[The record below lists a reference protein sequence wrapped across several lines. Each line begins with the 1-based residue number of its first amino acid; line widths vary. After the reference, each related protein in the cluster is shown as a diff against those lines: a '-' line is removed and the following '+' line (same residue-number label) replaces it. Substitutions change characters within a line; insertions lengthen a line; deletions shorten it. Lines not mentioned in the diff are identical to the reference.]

1 MKINNNIPFIRKD
14 SANSS
19 SKNVSSKSSNAYNTT
34 DSKSVPQATAKDTLQ
49 LSSNSK
55 LLKDMVQQL
64 KDMPDPRKALIDE
77 LRNSVANG
85 TYNVSSARISESI
98 VSKVYLKNS

>member
-1 MKINNNIPFIRKD
+1 MKINNNLPFIRKD

-19 SKNVSSKSSNAYNTT
+19 SKNVSTKNSNAYSTADPKLAT
-34 DSKSVPQATAKDTLQ
+34 QAPAKDTLQ
-49 LSSNSK
+49 LSSNGK
-55 LLKDMVQQL
+55 LLQDMVQQL
-64 KDMPDPRKALIDE
+64 KNMPDPRKELINE

-98 VSKVYLKNS
+98 VNKVYLKHS

>member
-1 MKINNNIPFIRKD
+1 MKINSNLPFVRKD
-14 SANSS
+14 STNTS
-19 SKNVSSKSSNAYNTT
+19 SKNVSSKSSNAYSTT
-34 DSKSVPQATAKDTLQ
+34 DSKSVSQATVKDTLQ

-64 KDMPDPRKALIDE
+64 KNMPDPRKELINE

-85 TYNVSSARISESI
+85 TYNVSSTRISESI
-98 VSKVYLKNS
+98 VNKVYLKHS